1 MDMANSGTHHQ
12 SDSKRKKVELS
23 QDAVVSIDR
32 ISNLSDSLIC
42 HILSFLPTKE
52 AVVTSILSNRW
63 KTLWTL
69 VPKINLEN
77 NRFQKI
83 PLSLTHIVY
92 RVLALHRAPLLR
104 NFSLTSY
111 SPCDPFHL
119 DTWIHTVIG
128 RKVQQ
133 LRLHFS
139 HSKKLVKLP
148 RTVFTCKTIVIL
160 ELIDDI
166 VLDPPSNFQFPSL
179 KILCLCEIAYKSEDS
194 FSNLLSGCP
203 VLEDLRV
210 KLREDLDGATNFK
223 IIVPTLKLLGIEFIP
238 GYPRPHDYK
247 FEIYSP
253 VLENFRFCGDL
264 GNLVFIEKLTKVVDA
279 EVGIYAGHWVLENGL
294 HYGARIFKLV
304 RELNCSKF
312 LSICPGQKECL
323 CFDSIYP
330 SMYQNLVRL
339 EFGVNLSNWHVLKA
353 LLLVAPN
360 LKVLVLDKNDY
371 DEEDNRLCCI
381 GRLDGSGC
389 LSLLTAFSFNGYEEL
404 EHEAEFVKY
413 VLNEARLL
421 NAMTIKIYDKNFKE
435 SLLQRLSMI
444 PRQSTKCVITVE

>member
-312 LSICPGQKECL
+312 LSICPGQKE
-323 CFDSIYP
+323 
-330 SMYQNLVRL
+330 
-339 EFGVNLSNWHVLKA
+339 
-353 LLLVAPN
+353 
-360 LKVLVLDKNDY
+360 NDY

>member
-1 MDMANSGTHHQ
+1 MDMANSATHHQ

-23 QDAVVSIDR
+23 QDTVVSIDR

-42 HILSFLPTKE
+42 HILSFLSTEE

-63 KTLWTL
+63 KLLWTL
-69 VPKINLEN
+69 VPKINLNDNRREEN
-77 NRFQKI
+77 

-104 NFSLTSY
+104 NFSLTSF
-111 SPCDPFHL
+111 STCDPFHL

-133 LRLHFS
+133 LHLQFS

-160 ELIDDI
+160 ELRADI

-179 KILCLCEIAYKSEDS
+179 KILCLCGIVYKSEDS

-203 VLEDLRV
+203 VLEDLTV
-210 KLREDLDGATNFK
+210 ELREDLDSATSFK
-223 IIVPTLKLLGIEFIP
+223 IIVPTLKRLEIEVGSVSP
-238 GYPRPHDYK
+238 KPHDYK

-253 VLENFRFCGDL
+253 ALDNFRFYGDL
-264 GNLVFIEKLTKVVDA
+264 CDLVFIEKLTKLVDA
-279 EVGIYAGHWVLENGL
+279 HVSIYAGHWVLENGL

-312 LSICPGQKECL
+312 LSICPGQKE
-323 CFDSIYP
+323 
-330 SMYQNLVRL
+330 
-339 EFGVNLSNWHVLKA
+339 VLKDTLFIFTHVF
-353 LLLVAPN
+353 LLFL
-360 LKVLVLDKNDY
+360 
-371 DEEDNRLCCI
+371 RI
-381 GRLDGSGC
+381 S
-389 LSLLTAFSFNGYEEL
+389 
-404 EHEAEFVKY
+404 VK
-413 VLNEARLL
+413 
-421 NAMTIKIYDKNFKE
+421 K
-435 SLLQRLSMI
+435 
-444 PRQSTKCVITVE
+444 